1 MIAGVPMR
9 PFLACRVSRVIPL
22 GLLILAVSCGGD
34 SNNPNPTTNQGKTT
48 YAVDLSNNF
57 ELLFHSASPG
67 TVDRKVAI
75 TGLPAEN
82 RIVGIDFRP
91 ADGKLYGV
99 GNDSRVYVLDTITA
113 VATAIGSTAFTPALA
128 GEHFGMAL
136 DPTTDEIRIQSA
148 ETGQNLRLD
157 PATGLAVADDAV
169 LAYATGDPSEAEG
182 PSIAATAI
190 STSSGAVTTY
200 GIDWLLDALVMMPDP
215 RMGRSRQ
222 SASPGVSTSPCAALD
237 MGDAGILCATMT
249 IGQLNQLFIMNLTT
263 GAATGLGEINVVAS
277 IQSIAVA
284 PGGSATD
291 KEMSVDRSPT
301 DIHHAMG
308 LTVGEDRR
316 SPAELTASCSLS
328 SARRSAVTRLTVSSV
343 SWSQNGLPK

>member
-1 MIAGVPMR
+1 MHPL
-9 PFLACRVSRVIPL
+9 LACRVFRVIPL

-34 SNNPNPTTNQGKTT
+34 NNNNPNPNNQGQTI

-57 ELLFHSASPG
+57 ELFHSGSPG
-67 TVDRKVAI
+67 TVDRKLAI
-75 TGLPAEN
+75 TGLPADN

-113 VATAIGSTAFTPALA
+113 VATAIGSIAFTPALA

-157 PATGLAVADDAV
+157 PATGQAVSDDGV
-169 LAYATGDPSEAEG
+169 LAYVTGDPNETRG
-182 PSIAATAI
+182 PSIAATAVG
-190 STSSGAVTTY
+190 TSSAAATTTY
-200 GIDWLLDALVMMPDP
+200 GIDWVLDDLVMMPDP
-215 RMGRSRQ
+215 ANGQVTTIGST
-222 SASPGVSTSPCAALD
+222 GVSTSACAALD
-237 MGDAGILCATMT
+237 MGDDGVLYATMT
-249 IGQLNQLFIMNLTT
+249 VDQTNQLYTMNLGT

-284 PGGSATD
+284 PGGGPVPA
-291 KEMSVDRSPT
+291 KELSLGRSPPT
-301 DIHHAMG
+301 THRAMG
-308 LTVGEDRR
+308 LTAGEG
-316 SPAELTASCSLS
+316 SPKSC
-328 SARRSAVTRLTVSSV
+328 RTGR
-343 SWSQNGLPK
+343 

>member
-1 MIAGVPMR
+1 MR
-9 PFLACRVSRVIPL
+9 PLLACRVSRVIQL
-22 GLLILAVSCGGD
+22 GLLILSVGCGGD
-34 SNNPNPTTNQGKTT
+34 SNNPNPTNQGKTI

-57 ELLFHSASPG
+57 ELFHSAAPG

-99 GNDSRVYVLDTITA
+99 GNDSRVYVLDTLTA
-113 VATAIGSTAFTPALA
+113 VASPIGSTAFTPALA

-136 DPTTDEIRIQSA
+136 DPTTDQIRIQSA

-157 PATGLAVADDAV
+157 PVTGQAVADDAV
-169 LAYATGDPSEAEG
+169 LAYVTGDPNETEG
-182 PSIAATAI
+182 PSIAATAV
-190 STSSGAVTTY
+190 STSSGASTTY

-215 RMGRSRQ
+215 TDGQ
-222 SASPGVSTSPCAALD
+222 VTTIGATGVSTSPCAALD
-237 MGDAGILCATMT
+237 MGDDGVLYATMT
-249 IGQLNQLFIMNLTT
+249 IDQLNQLFTMNLST

-291 KEMSVDRSPT
+291 REMSVVRSPAA
-301 DIHHAMG
+301 IHHARG
-308 LTVGEDRR
+308 PVGGGSPKSCRTDR
-316 SPAELTASCSLS
+316 
-328 SARRSAVTRLTVSSV
+328 
-343 SWSQNGLPK
+343 

>member
-1 MIAGVPMR
+1 MR
-9 PFLACRVSRVIPL
+9 PLLVCRVSRVMQL
-22 GLLILAVSCGGD
+22 GLLILSVGCGGD
-34 SNNPNPTTNQGKTT
+34 SNNPNPTTNQGKTI

-57 ELLFHSASPG
+57 ELFHSASPG

-113 VATAIGSTAFTPALA
+113 VASAIGSSAFTPALA

-136 DPTTDEIRIQSA
+136 DPTTDQIRIQSA

-157 PATGLAVADDAV
+157 PVTGQAVADDAV
-169 LAYATGDPSEAEG
+169 LAYVTGDPNETEG
-182 PSIAATAI
+182 PSIAATAV
-190 STSSGAVTTY
+190 SSSGAATTY

-215 RMGRSRQ
+215 TDGQVTTIGST
-222 SASPGVSTSPCAALD
+222 AVSTSPCAALD
-237 MGDAGILCATMT
+237 MGDDGVLYATMT
-249 IGQLNQLFIMNLTT
+249 IDQLNQLFTMNLST

-291 KEMSVDRSPT
+291 REMSVGRAT
-301 DIHHAMG
+301 AIHHAMG
-308 LTVGEDRR
+308 PVGGG
-316 SPAELTASCSLS
+316 SPKSC
-328 SARRSAVTRLTVSSV
+328 RTD
-343 SWSQNGLPK
+343 G

>member
-1 MIAGVPMR
+1 MR
-9 PFLACRVSRVIPL
+9 PSLARHASRVISV
-22 GLLILAVSCGGD
+22 GLFTLAVSCGGD
-34 SNNPNPTTNQGKTT
+34 NNNPNAPNQGKTI

-57 ELLFHSASPG
+57 ELFHSASPG
-67 TVDRKVAI
+67 TVDRNVAI

-113 VATAIGSTAFTPALA
+113 VASPIGSTAFTPALA

-136 DPTTDEIRIQSA
+136 DPTTDQIRIQSA

-157 PATGLAVADDAV
+157 PASGQTVADDAV
-169 LAYATGDPSEAEG
+169 LAYVTGDPNETEG
-182 PSIAATAI
+182 PSIAATAV
-190 STSSGAVTTY
+190 STSSGAATAY
-200 GIDWLLDALVMMPDP
+200 GIDWLLDELVMMPDP
-215 RMGRSRQ
+215 TNGQVTTIGSTL
-222 SASPGVSTSPCAALD
+222 VSTSPCAALD
-237 MGDAGILCATMT
+237 MGDDGVLYATMT
-249 IGQLNQLFIMNLTT
+249 IDQANQLFTMNLST

-291 KEMSVDRSPT
+291 KEMSVGRSPT
-301 DIHHAMG
+301 AVDHAMG
-308 LTVGEDRR
+308 PVGGG
-316 SPAELTASCSLS
+316 SSKSC
-328 SARRSAVTRLTVSSV
+328 RTDH
-343 SWSQNGLPK
+343 